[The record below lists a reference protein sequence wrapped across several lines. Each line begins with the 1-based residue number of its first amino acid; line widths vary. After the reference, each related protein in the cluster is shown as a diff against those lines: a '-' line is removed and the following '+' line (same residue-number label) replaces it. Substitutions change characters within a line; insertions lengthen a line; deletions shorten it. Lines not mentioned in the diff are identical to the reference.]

1 MEIFMEELNKKLCYV
16 LFTFADGTKQMI
28 RTTLNRDILRNYGVS
43 PRKGQL
49 FDVLHSEWIY
59 VRSDASYVDI
69 SEEKPEMEGKLDA
82 FANRF
87 I

>member
-1 MEIFMEELNKKLCYV
+1 MEELEEKLCYV
-16 LFTFADGTKQMI
+16 LFTFDDGTKQMI

-43 PRKGQL
+43 PREGQL
-49 FDVLHSEWIY
+49 FNVLHSEWVY
-59 VRSDASYVDI
+59 VRSDASYVDV
-69 SEEKPEMEGKLDA
+69 SGEKPEMEGKLNA